1 MLLTSRVAIAQCCK
15 ESTERTLARSETVSQ
30 CHSEPKAKNLVF
42 VSSKKC
48 EMLRSAQHDTCRTFR
63 IARQP
68 PKGEGKTDTIGYTY
82 HSCALSDSLA
92 LWERVKACPGLDPG
106 VRASPIERVRVLK

>member
-1 MLLTSRVAIAQCCK
+1 MKTICVICHP
-15 ESTERTLARSETVSQ
+15 STGLSALAKPGPRTPSPSPPLQETASQ

-68 PKGEGKTDTIGYTY
+68 PKGEVRLIRSGYTY

-92 LWERVKACPGLDPG
+92 L
-106 VRASPIERVRVLK
+106 